1 MLDVSPLNHAGLNR
15 IITAQEKQN
24 LVIPSDSG
32 VSEKKRYF
40 FGVHVESKNSHLTW
54 RPIQQI

>member
-32 VSEKKRYF
+32 VSEKKR
-40 FGVHVESKNSHLTW
+40 
-54 RPIQQI
+54 